1 MKKGEM
7 MANRII
13 YKSHFELFEKLEDTQ
28 LAQIIRKIGNSQYK
42 LTDPVSIGVWLSME
56 RDFLIQ
62 QENYQKVVERNR
74 ENGKKGGRPR
84 LENGNPT
91 KPNITQNNRVGYLE
105 TQENPRKPTETQHNP
120 ENLKDRDKD
129 IVITSEEVIT
139 NYSNPDFSSLGGY
152 GKFLGNFPP
161 QKVREIELGKQKW
174 DIFSQE
180 EKQEIFR
187 HSTKYIQQMSE
198 TGQVKYMKNSLK
210 YLEDEPW
217 LQMNARTF
225 VSKPVER
232 GMINHTLINFYS
244 KEQGI
249 GFDEAQ
255 KFLYRSSTDK
265 EYSEAYSRYKKT
277 THQLFNKN

>member
-1 MKKGEM
+1 MKNILFRNSWLKTLKRWEPRQVYEFIVALESFISDNQYEIQDGRVLDLWEQ
-7 MANRII
+7 ALPLLESD
-13 YKSHFELFEKLEDTQ
+13 KSSY
-28 LAQIIRKIGNSQYK
+28 N
-42 LTDPVSIGVWLSME
+42 
-56 RDFLIQ
+56 
-62 QENYQKVVERNR
+62 NVVERNR
-74 ENGKKGGRPR
+74 KNSKNAGAPKG
-84 LENGNPT
+84 NKNASKQSKTIQDNPNQT
-91 KPNITQNNRVGYLE
+91 SGLLNQSKTIQN
-105 TQENPRKPTETQHNP
+105 
-120 ENLKDRDKD
+120 NLKDKDKDND

-139 NYSNPDFSSLGGY
+139 NNSNPDFSSLGGY
-152 GKFLGNFPP
+152 GKFLENFPP

-187 HSTKYIQQMSE
+187 HSTKYIQQMTE

-249 GFDEAQ
+249 EFDEAQ

-265 EYSEAYSRYKKT
+265 EYSEVYSRYKKT
-277 THQLFNKN
+277 TQQLFNQN